1 MPELETEVVFTCA
14 FTELGPTLKIRETKI
29 DEKSNRTKID
39 ATLRFLIIDS
49 SPQELRNSF
58 IESLS

>member
-1 MPELETEVVFTCA
+1 MPELETELVFTCA
-14 FTELGPTLKIRETKI
+14 FTELGSACKIREVKI

-49 SPQELRNSF
+49 SPKSYAIVLLRV
-58 IESLS
+58 